1 MFASGRSGH
10 RSTSISNRDEITE
23 GVMLGHETEQS
34 PQILNTI
41 RPHEGLEMRRPTDV
55 YLTAVPNLEHPNLS

>member
-1 MFASGRSGH
+1 
-10 RSTSISNRDEITE
+10 
-23 GVMLGHETEQS
+23 MLGHETEQS